1 MERVFNLPDLGEG
14 LTEGEVLRWLV
25 AEGDE
30 VALNQ
35 PLVEVE
41 TAKAAVE
48 VPSPVAGTVVR
59 LHAGQGQAVD
69 VGAPLATFETAAPAG
84 SAPAPT
90 QADGTPEAERAGERS
105 DAVHGRPPEAAEATD
120 GPGPHGTLVG
130 PGPRSEG
137 RRRRLAV
144 AGSQSGNGAAQAAEP
159 VERPVERPRATPP
172 VRKYARDHG
181 VDLQLLTGTGKDGR
195 ITRSDVEAAL
205 AEAEPAPAPVRAAR
219 AGERAERR
227 IPVKG
232 VRKAIAA
239 QMVASVAEIP
249 HVTEFLTVD
258 ATALLAL
265 KDRLRAL
272 PEAAEVRITP
282 LAVMARA
289 LAVAAR
295 LHPLLNASWHEDA
308 SGAEIVTRD
317 WVHLGVATDTEH
329 GLVVPVVRDADQLGI
344 LDLAREIGRLT
355 GLARSR
361 KASPADLTG
370 STITITNVGGFGVE
384 TGTPII
390 NRPECAIVATG
401 LIAQRPWV
409 VDGELTVRSL
419 MTLSVSFDHR
429 IVDGAEAAR
438 FLTRLRDL
446 LEDPALM
453 GAF

>member
-59 LHAGQGQAVD
+59 LHAGEGQAVD
-69 VGAPLATFETAAPAG
+69 VGAPLATFETAVPAG
-84 SAPAPT
+84 SALAPT
-90 QADGTPEAERAGERS
+90 QADSTP
-105 DAVHGRPPEAAEATD
+105 AAEATD

-144 AGSQSGNGAAQAAEP
+144 ASSQSGNGAAQAAEP

-205 AEAEPAPAPVRAAR
+205 ADAEPVRVSAPAARA

-227 IPVKG
+227 IPVRG
-232 VRKAIAA
+232 IRKAIAA

-272 PEAAEVRITP
+272 PEAAEVRVTP

-308 SGAEIVTRD
+308 AGAEIVTRD

>member
-30 VALNQ
+30 VTLNQ

-59 LHAGQGQAVD
+59 LHAGEGQAVD
-69 VGAPLATFETAAPAG
+69 VGAPLATFEMAAPAG

-90 QADGTPEAERAGERS
+90 QADRTP
-105 DAVHGRPPEAAEATD
+105 AAEATD

-144 AGSQSGNGAAQAAEP
+144 AGSQSGNGAAQAAEPVEP

-205 AEAEPAPAPVRAAR
+205 ADAEPVRVSAPAAR
-219 AGERAERR
+219 SGERAERR
-227 IPVKG
+227 IPVRG
-232 VRKAIAA
+232 IRKAIAA

-265 KDRLRAL
+265 KDRLRTL
-272 PEAAEVRITP
+272 PEAAEVRVTP

-295 LHPLLNASWHEDA
+295 LHPLLNASWHEDGA
-308 SGAEIVTRD
+308 GAEIVTRD

>member
-30 VALNQ
+30 VTLNQ

-59 LHAGQGQAVD
+59 LHAGEGQAVD
-69 VGAPLATFETAAPAG
+69 VGAPLATFEMAAPAG

-90 QADGTPEAERAGERS
+90 QADRTP
-105 DAVHGRPPEAAEATD
+105 AAEATD

-159 VERPVERPRATPP
+159 AEPAERPVERPRATPP

-205 AEAEPAPAPVRAAR
+205 ADAEPVRVSAPAAR
-219 AGERAERR
+219 SGERAERR
-227 IPVKG
+227 IPVRG
-232 VRKAIAA
+232 IRKAIAA

-265 KDRLRAL
+265 KDRLRTL
-272 PEAAEVRITP
+272 PEAAEVRVTP

-295 LHPLLNASWHEDA
+295 LHPLLNASWHEDGA
-308 SGAEIVTRD
+308 GAEIVTRD

>member
-14 LTEGEVLRWLV
+14 LTEGEVIHWLV

-35 PLVEVE
+35 PLVEIE

-59 LHAGQGQAVD
+59 LHAPEGETVD
-69 VGAPLATFETAAPAG
+69 VGSPLATFAVGGSNGAGAPAG
-84 SAPAPT
+84 
-90 QADGTPEAERAGERS
+90 
-105 DAVHGRPPEAAEATD
+105 AAEGAAATD

-130 PGPRSEG
+130 PGPRAEG

-144 AGSQSGNGAAQAAEP
+144 AHAETGNNVARGGAEP
-159 VERPVERPRATPP
+159 VTPVAERPLATPP
-172 VRKYARDHG
+172 VRKFARDQG
-181 VDLQLLTGTGKDGR
+181 VDLHLLTGTGKDGR

-205 AEAEPAPAPVRAAR
+205 EAGPSPAAPAAPAAPMAPVTRMR
-219 AGERAERR
+219 DRDRGERR

-232 VRKAIAA
+232 IRKAIAA
-239 QMVASVAEIP
+239 QMVASVSEIP

-258 ATALLAL
+258 ATAMLAL

-272 PEAAEVRITP
+272 PEAAGVRVTP
-282 LAVMARA
+282 LAVVAKA

-295 LHPLLNASWHEDA
+295 LHPLMNASWREDA
-308 SGAEIVTRD
+308 AGAEIVTRD
-317 WVHLGVATDTEH
+317 WVHLGIATDTEQ
-329 GLVVPVVRDADQLGI
+329 GLVVPVIRDADQLGL
-344 LDLAREIGRLT
+344 LDLAGEISRMT
-355 GLARSR
+355 ELARTR

-370 STITITNVGGFGVE
+370 STITVTNVGGFGVE

-401 LIAQRPWV
+401 VIAPRPWV
-409 VDGELTVRSL
+409 VDGELAVRSL
-419 MTLSVSFDHR
+419 MTMSVSFDHR

-446 LEDPALM
+446 LEDPALI